1 MKNTEIINI
10 NYNKLQSIDV
20 KDCQFNKYYHS
31 LKLAS
36 GNDFNVI
43 MNDGKLIINVEE
55 NKNQV
60 YFTSIISK
68 KDGRFGPDILIKR
81 ILKITEQVIAF
92 EYVKDII
99 KFYEVDD
106 LNTFIE
112 ILSLQNATCIYVDEL
127 ACVKNWKDKVYILT
141 NLESRLVNL
150 SGNSEYIFNQLT
162 PKKIKFDGNYLLV
175 QEFSKLMI
183 FDTASRRNVETIE
196 NFQNNFTA
204 INRYKY
210 LLGDKLMQE
219 KRNDIKFEEVGKIMT
234 NVGDGILINAVNNKI
249 DIYSTSYQ
257 SKSLFTFNYDFG
269 NTEVSAIT
277 WKCHK
282 NYGSLLFGEI
292 GELVRNELKYKLIVV
307 KVEMS
312 MKTVKLEIDPTKIKA
327 IIEFDYAKAVIICN
341 DGFYMISLQ

>member
-1 MKNTEIINI
+1 MPKKSKNKKVVVLGGGTGNFTVLRGLKKYNLELSAVVSMADDGGSTGILRDELGVLPPGDVRQCLVALSDSSRLMRSLM
-10 NYNKLQSIDV
+10 NYR
-20 KDCQFNKYYHS
+20 F
-31 LKLAS
+31 
-36 GNDFNVI
+36 
-43 MNDGKLIINVEE
+43 E
-55 NKNQV
+55 N
-60 YFTSIISK
+60 
-68 KDGRFGPDILIKR
+68 G
-81 ILKITEQVIAF
+81 
-92 EYVKDII
+92 
-99 KFYEVDD
+99 
-106 LNTFIE
+106 
-112 ILSLQNATCIYVDEL
+112 SLQGHSFGNLLLSALE
-127 ACVKNWKDKVYILT
+127 KVT
-141 NLESRLVNL
+141 GS
-150 SGNSEYIFNQLT
+150 F
-162 PKKIKFDGNYLLV
+162 
-175 QEFSKLMI
+175 
-183 FDTASRRNVETIE
+183 
-196 NFQNNFTA
+196 
-204 INRYKY
+204 
-210 LLGDKLMQE
+210 E
-219 KRNDIKFEEVGKIMT
+219 KAVEEVGKIMT